1 MTNESQ
7 DAPRPPRMTLDPDS
21 RLVVIDG
28 QPIPLSK
35 TEFGVLQFLI
45 ERRGEVCTRRQIIAA
60 VQGEKYPATERS
72 VDVQIAY
79 LRKKLGSAA
88 NLIETVRGVG
98 FRVRI
103 QAESLP

>member
-21 RLVVIDG
+21 RQVVIDG

-35 TEFGVLQFLI
+35 TEFRVLQFLM
-45 ERRGEVCTRRQIIAA
+45 ERQPDVCSRKEIIAA
-60 VQGEKYPATERS
+60 VQGKNYPVTERS

-79 LRKKLGSAA
+79 LRKKLGAA
-88 NLIETVRGVG
+88 GKLIQTVRGAG
-98 FRVRI
+98 FRFEEH
-103 QAESLP
+103 AAD